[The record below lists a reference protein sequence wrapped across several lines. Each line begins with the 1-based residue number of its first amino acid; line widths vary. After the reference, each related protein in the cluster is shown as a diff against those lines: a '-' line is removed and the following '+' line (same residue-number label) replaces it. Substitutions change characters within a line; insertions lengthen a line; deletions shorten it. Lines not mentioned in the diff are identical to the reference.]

1 MSRNISIA
9 SGEFYHLYN
18 RGTEKREIF
27 SSEADFERFLALLY
41 LCNTTEPVHIDDLQ
55 KSQGRTS
62 LESLFRIEHEKD
74 LVDICAYCLMP
85 NHFHLLVYEKE
96 EQGISRFM
104 QKLMTGYTMYF
115 NKLYGRSG
123 ALFQGT
129 FKATHAD
136 EDRYLKYLI
145 SYIHLNPVKL
155 IDPQWK
161 KNGILDRR
169 SAEKY
174 LHQYRYSSYLDYLN
188 KFPRGLTS
196 RKRIESKIL
205 NKEPLPDYFDGV
217 RDFKTD
223 IADWLEYRKNHS
235 SRGFREVKPR
245 GTNDSRFFDFGI
257 FF

>member
-1 MSRNISIA
+1 MSRNLSIE

-18 RGTEKREIF
+18 RGTDKRNIF
-27 SSEADFERFLALLY
+27 STETDFDRFTALLY
-41 LCNTTEPVHIDDLQ
+41 LCNTTEPVHVYDIQ
-55 KSQGRTS
+55 KSRGRTS
-62 LESLFRIEHEKD
+62 LELLIGTEVEQRED

-115 NKLYGRSG
+115 NRMNERSG

-129 FKATHAD
+129 FKATHVD

-155 IDPQWK
+155 VDPQWR
-161 KNGILDRR
+161 KNGIQDRR

-174 LHQYRYSSYLDYLN
+174 LQQYRYSSYLDYCS
-188 KFPRGLTS
+188 RGLTS

-205 NKEPLPDYFDGV
+205 NKEPLPDYFDDV
-217 RDFKTD
+217 RDFKTE
-223 IADWLEYRKNHS
+223 IADWLEYQK
-235 SRGFREVKPR
+235 E
-245 GTNDSRFFDFGI
+245 
-257 FF
+257 